1 MKHPFIGGID
11 DDCKVLL
18 IENGY
23 GIAIEH
29 PTIEITGV
37 PERGRNNSSFKNI
50 TREYLD
56 NTYGKV
62 ESKEHAEF
70 IVELCR
76 IHGIPTIYSSKPSE
90 AKSFEVNKGYISL
103 HSIGINE
110 LNVSSQKLITIPLPP
125 KQIQTATS
133 EEEFEM
139 QQIMKNNGDNLVL
152 GCEEVKKEKLFAG
165 VARIG
170 NGKYRSRNGGKK
182 IKCYKVWEGM
192 ITRCYV
198 ESSQHYQRYGGRGVY
213 VCDEWLNY
221 QNFAEWYLNQ
231 KNNSKSNFQ
240 IDKDLKV
247 IGNKVYSP
255 EACEIVPSRV
265 NSLLISTNSR
275 RGDLPVG
282 VHALKDKFKASCRDE
297 FGSKVHLGTF
307 KTQTEAFSAYKNFKK
322 GVIVCI
328 ANDELKKGNISSD
341 VHRSL
346 VLMEINPFPE

>member
-1 MKHPFIGGID
+1 MKEDIKYPYIG
-11 DDCKVLL
+11 DCS
-18 IENGY
+18 
-23 GIAIEH
+23 GIARVLFTGERAGISIDSRHHSNGWIE
-29 PTIEITGV
+29 G
-37 PERGRNNSSFKNI
+37 NFKNI
-50 TREYLD
+50 TREYLA

-70 IVELCR
+70 IVELASDAGFFIACDYSASINFFCTNDESLIFCR
-76 IHGIPTIYSSKPSE
+76 AE
-90 AKSFEVNKGYISL
+90 QNAKRERK
-103 HSIGINE
+103 
-110 LNVSSQKLITIPLPP
+110 QITIPMPP
-125 KQIQTATS
+125 K
-133 EEEFEM
+133 EVEV
-139 QQIMKNNGDNLVL
+139 GDTDS
-152 GCEEVKKEKLFAG
+152 EKLFAG
-165 VARIG
+165 VAGIG
-170 NGKYRSRNGGKK
+170 DGKHRSRNGGKK

-221 QNFAEWYLNQ
+221 QNFAGWYLSQ

-240 IDKDLKV
+240 IDKDLKI

-255 EACEIVPSRV
+255 ETCEIVPSRV

-322 GVIVCI
+322 GVVVCI
-328 ANDELKKGNISSD
+328 ANDELKKGNISYD

>member
-1 MKHPFIGGID
+1 MKEDIKTGIYRID
-11 DDCKVLL
+11 ADVSIVMLKVGEMATPLEDKDGANFGQRFTVGEWKAL
-18 IENGY
+18 CDHSAAKY
-23 GIAIEH
+23 G
-29 PTIEITGV
+29 TD
-37 PERGRNNSSFKNI
+37 I
-50 TREYLD
+50 TREYLQ
-56 NTYGKV
+56 NTYGEV
-62 ESKEHAEF
+62 ESKEHADF
-70 IVELCR
+70 IIELAKNTDLD
-76 IHGIPTIYSSKPSE
+76 IGTYSEKRDSHFYTDNDYIGFTDSE
-90 AKSFEVNKGYISL
+90 ALASNGGEKK
-103 HSIGINE
+103 
-110 LNVSSQKLITIPLPP
+110 ITIPMPP
-125 KQIQTATS
+125 K
-133 EEEFEM
+133 
-139 QQIMKNNGDNLVL
+139 
-152 GCEEVKKEKLFAG
+152 EVEDVDANREKLFAG

-170 NGKYRSRNGGKK
+170 DGKRRSRNGGKK

-221 QNFAEWYLNQ
+221 QNFADWYLSQ
-231 KNNSKSNFQ
+231 KNNSKPNFQ
-240 IDKDLKV
+240 IDKDLKI

-255 EACEIVPSRV
+255 ETCEIVPSRV

-322 GVIVCI
+322 GVVVCI
-328 ANDELKKGNISSD
+328 ANDELKKGNISYD
-341 VHRSL
+341 VHQSL